1 MREVSGCDFC
11 GGTASG
17 TFEVL
22 PAEYDPD
29 GTGKRML
36 LCDHCRDALS
46 SILDPLLDATAGTG
60 RSAVVAS
67 GTGGPGASVGSTDE
81 EPTTADDAG
90 AASEGASGASSE
102 DDAGETG
109 DDGADSA
116 SDGDPAAGP
125 AEETGAE
132 TRMAATG
139 AGSSSRVPRGYRK
152 VLRFLENREF
162 PLDRSEAVEMTAGA
176 YGMEAEAVDAAI
188 DHAVKHD
195 RLKAYDGELREA

>member
-60 RSAVVAS
+60 RSAVATS
-67 GTGGPGASVGSTDE
+67 ETEGSV
-81 EPTTADDAG
+81 
-90 AASEGASGASSE
+90 
-102 DDAGETG
+102 
-109 DDGADSA
+109 A
-116 SDGDPAAGP
+116 SDGSADDEPAAGDAGTASEDAAGGTDDAAGPPGSGEPSP
-125 AEETGAE
+125 ASGEEMGAE

-162 PLDRSEAVEMTAGA
+162 PVDRREAVEMTADA

-188 DHAVKHD
+188 DHAVTHD

>member
-60 RSAVVAS
+60 RSPVAAG
-67 GTGGPGASVGSTDE
+67 GTDRLAESARPPDDESAPTDGERGTDGAR
-81 EPTTADDAG
+81 
-90 AASEGASGASSE
+90 AASEDASGGT
-102 DDAGETG
+102 D
-109 DDGADSA
+109 DDGAGTVSGDDS
-116 SDGDPAAGP
+116 GAAP
-125 AEETGAE
+125 DEETGAE

-162 PLDRSEAVEMTAGA
+162 PIDRREAVEMTADA
-176 YGMEAEAVDAAI
+176 YGLEAEAVDAAI
-188 DHAVKHD
+188 DHAVTHG
-195 RLKAYDGELREA
+195 RLQAYDGELREA